1 MFPSKEDI
9 KFLYDAGFY
18 ATADLEA
25 YQSLGYLTA
34 DDVAEMT
41 AEEVRLNVTETS

>member
-18 ATADLEA
+18 ATADLET
-25 YQSLGYLTA
+25 YQSLGYLNA

-41 AEEVRLNVTETS
+41 AADAKFL